1 MERVHGHFTVLWCY
15 GFSLICHYSFTN
27 SNIVYSTIFWYA
39 HVFFCLFYSKAQQD
53 VKEPHV
59 LIAKQPKQRYG
70 EEIKMANQFVMLVV
84 FITNCT
90 M

>member
-1 MERVHGHFTVLWCY
+1 MTFETNAISITASIHAL
-15 GFSLICHYSFTN
+15 YS
-27 SNIVYSTIFWYA
+27 IIFWYA

-59 LIAKQPKQRYG
+59 LIVKQPKQRYG

>member
-1 MERVHGHFTVLWCY
+1 MAKIGHLSSQRGDY
-15 GFSLICHYSFTN
+15 
-27 SNIVYSTIFWYA
+27 
-39 HVFFCLFYSKAQQD
+39 KAQQD

-59 LIAKQPKQRYG
+59 LIVKQPKQRYG

-90 M
+90 MWNVQLP

>member
-1 MERVHGHFTVLWCY
+1 MERVQMYFTVVWCH
-15 GFSLICHYSFTN
+15 GSSLICHY
-27 SNIVYSTIFWYA
+27 IHA
-39 HVFFCLFYSKAQQD
+39 HVLFCLFYSKAQQD

-84 FITNCT
+84 YITNCT